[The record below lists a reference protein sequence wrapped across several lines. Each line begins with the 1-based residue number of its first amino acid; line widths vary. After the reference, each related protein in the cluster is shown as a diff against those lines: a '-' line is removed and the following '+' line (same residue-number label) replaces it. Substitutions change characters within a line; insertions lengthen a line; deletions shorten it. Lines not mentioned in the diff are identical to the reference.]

1 MLIEPGYRL
10 SIRRQC
16 DLIGLPPS
24 SYYYKPV
31 GESPYNLELMGLMD
45 KRFTDKPFLGVGQ
58 MHTWLQRSGHHVNI
72 KRISRLW
79 KLMALRTLSPKPYTS
94 QPNIQHKVYPY
105 LLADLHIDHPGHVWC
120 SDITYIRMHRGF
132 MYLTVVMDWY
142 SRFVLSWE
150 LSNSLDDA
158 FCQLALQT
166 ALYRYDAPEIFNTDQ
181 GAQYTSNDFTGLLT
195 DHGIRISMDGKG
207 RAMDNIMVERLWRT
221 VKYEHVYL
229 HVCEDGRE
237 LYAGLKSYFEYYNTD
252 RGHSSLKNQTPFEV
266 YFSRGLALEKPEPK
280 TTLESTLM

>member
-24 SYYYKPV
+24 SYYYTPV

-45 KRFTDKPFLGVGQ
+45 QRFTDKPFLGVGQ
-58 MHTWLQRSGHHVNI
+58 MHTWLLRSGHHVNI

-79 KLMALRTLSPKPYTS
+79 KLMGLRTLSPKPYTS
-94 QPNIQHKVYPY
+94 KPNIQHKVYPY

-166 ALYRYDAPEIFNTDQ
+166 ALYHYEAPEIFNNDQ
-181 GAQYTSNDFTGLLT
+181 GSQSTSTDFTGLLT

-229 HVCEDGRE
+229 HVYEDGRE

-252 RGHSSLKNQTPFEV
+252 RGHSSLQDLTPFEV
-266 YFSRGLALEKPEPK
+266 YFERGQILQA
-280 TTLESTLM
+280 